1 MKKKQTRQYT
11 APDVL
16 VVTVKMQASFLQ
28 GSVLGTKGDYGP
40 WIMDEWSDSI
50 LEL

>member
-1 MKKKQTRQYT
+1 MEKKQTKQYT
-11 APDVL
+11 PPDML
-16 VVTVKMQASFLQ
+16 VVRVKMQASLLQ
-28 GSVLGTKGDYGP
+28 GSVSGTKGDYGP